1 MIIGTPCGIIP
12 DRLDV
17 IILVVLL
24 LVLFLITNKGY
35 KI

>member
-12 DRLDV
+12 DRLDA

>member
-12 DRLDV
+12 DRLDT